1 MRARHEGA
9 NNDVGGVRHGT
20 RHQSAVVT
28 NAAGLTSPGGTR
40 EITYAQAIREALAEE
55 MRRDESVFIMGEDI
69 GVYGGAFGVTLDL
82 VKEFGPDKVMDT
94 PLSEAAI
101 VGAATGAAVLGMR
114 PVAEVQFS
122 DFLTI
127 GADQLVNQA
136 AKMRYM
142 LGGKARVPMVV
153 RTPLGSG
160 TGAAAQ
166 HSQSLETWFM
176 HIPGLKV
183 LAPATP
189 YDAKGL
195 LKSAIRDDNPVVFFE
210 HKLLYRTTGPVPA
223 DEYTVPIGK
232 AAVRREGGDVTVV
245 ASSIMVPRSLAAA
258 EQLAAEGIDIE
269 VIDLR
274 SLRPLDTE
282 TIIASVCKTGRAVV
296 VHEANRFCGFG
307 GEIVGTI
314 VESEA
319 FDFLD
324 APIIRLGGKDVP
336 IPYNPELER
345 AAVPR
350 EADIVDACR
359 RLMRESRRTRRSV

>member
-1 MRARHEGA
+1 MGIGSAQPAGIAGA
-9 NNDVGGVRHGT
+9 TAASAGTRDGVRE
-20 RHQSAVVT
+20 
-28 NAAGLTSPGGTR
+28 LTYS
-40 EITYAQAIREALAEE
+40 QAIREALAEE
-55 MRRDESVFIMGEDI
+55 LRRDESVFLMGEDI

-82 VKEFGPDKVMDT
+82 VHEFGPDKVIDT

-101 VGAATGAAVLGMR
+101 VGAATGAAMLGMR

-127 GADQLVNQA
+127 AADQLVNQA

-142 LGGKARVPMVV
+142 FGGKAKVPLVV

-183 LAPATP
+183 VVPATP

-210 HKLLYRTTGPVPA
+210 HKLLYRTKGHVPA
-223 DEYTVPIGK
+223 GDYTVPIGQ
-232 AAVRREGGDVTVV
+232 AAVRREGADVTVI
-245 ASSIMVPRSLAAA
+245 ATSIMVPRSLAAA
-258 EQLAAEGIDIE
+258 DTLAAEGIDVE

-282 TIIASVCKTGRAVV
+282 TIVSSVCKTGHVVV
-296 VHEANRFCGFG
+296 VHEANRFGGFG
-307 GEIVGTI
+307 GEIAATI
-314 VESEA
+314 AESEA

-324 APIIRLGGKDVP
+324 APILRLGGKDVP

-345 AAVPR
+345 AAVPQ
-350 EADIVDACR
+350 EADIVAACR
-359 RLMRESRRTRRSV
+359 RLMRESRRSGVTV

>member
-1 MRARHEGA
+1 M
-9 NNDVGGVRHGT
+9 
-20 RHQSAVVT
+20 
-28 NAAGLTSPGGTR
+28 R
-40 EITYAQAIREALAEE
+40 EITYAQAVREALAEE
-55 MRRDESVFIMGEDI
+55 MRRDPRVFLLGEDI
-69 GVYGGAFGVTLDL
+69 GVYGGAFGVTLGL
-82 VKEFGPDKVMDT
+82 VEEFGEDRVMDT

-101 VGAATGAAVLGMR
+101 IGAAVGAAVVGMR

-142 LGGKARVPMVV
+142 FGGKAEVPMVV
-153 RTPLGSG
+153 RTPAGSG

-183 LAPATP
+183 VAPATP
-189 YDAKGL
+189 HDAKGL
-195 LKSAIRDDNPVVFFE
+195 LKAAIRDNNPVVVFE
-210 HKLLYRTTGPVPA
+210 HKLLYKTKGPVPE

-232 AAVRREGGDVTVV
+232 AAVRREGRDVTVV
-245 ASSIMVPRSLAAA
+245 ATSVMVPRSLQAA
-258 EQLAAEGIDIE
+258 ERLADEGISAE

-274 SLRPLDTE
+274 SLRPLDAE
-282 TIIASVCKTGRAVV
+282 TVIASVCKTGRAVV
-296 VHEANRFCGFG
+296 VHEANKFAGFG

-324 APIIRLGGKDVP
+324 APVLRLAGKDVP
-336 IPYNPELER
+336 IPYNPRLEK
-345 AAVPR
+345 AAVPQ
-350 EADIVDACR
+350 EDDIVEACR
-359 RLMRESRRTRRSV
+359 RLMRESRRVRVGGMA